1 VNSSVSYRKCRVSF
15 VTGAVE
21 VELDATACSWEV
33 TAEATGRGIGWR
45 DTLRAAR
52 GRPSY
57 PDPAVGECDD

>member
-1 VNSSVSYRKCRVSF
+1 